1 MIDKYNC
8 ISIWKILVVSIAGNF
23 AMAQSSHIG
32 LIEKNANLSASN
44 INHDLNKTK
53 DTLLLQSD
61 KLITNVYSINT
72 EYKREVDVYLNKNE
86 FSLPLTELSQGKHVL
101 VVSQSSKKIVF
112 VLHIYDSKN
121 LTSIERSKLTYSDD

>member
-1 MIDKYNC
+1 MKSKHKNF
-8 ISIWKILVVSIAGNF
+8 STWAILIVSF
-23 AMAQSSHIG
+23 ASSFTMAQTSHIG

-86 FSLPLTELSQGKHVL
+86 FSLPLIELSQGKHVL

-121 LTSIERSKLTYSDD
+121 LTSVERSKLTYSDD

>member
-1 MIDKYNC
+1 MKSKHIFF
-8 ISIWKILVVSIAGNF
+8 STWAILIVSIASSF
-23 AMAQSSHIG
+23 AMAQTSHVG

-121 LTSIERSKLTYSDD
+121 LTSVERSKLTYSDD

>member
-1 MIDKYNC
+1 
-8 ISIWKILVVSIAGNF
+8 
-23 AMAQSSHIG
+23 MAQTSHVG

-121 LTSIERSKLTYSDD
+121 LTSVEKSKLTYSDD